1 VNALLAALAGG
12 VVGLDSTSFPQAMI
26 SRPLVA
32 GAIAGWLAGIPA
44 EGAML
49 GAVLEAFHLAILPIG
64 AARYP
69 ESGTATAAAV
79 FAMAWAGSAN
89 GAAMMLAAMFALGW
103 ERLGGAS
110 VILLR
115 HVNERI
121 APTGT
126 RQAHAS
132 TITFRHGFAMTVDFV
147 RGSIVTLA
155 GAAAGMLW
163 IRVLA
168 EHWAFGPDTAR
179 GVLLASAAGCAAAAL
194 HVFGGW
200 KARWRLFAAGAVA
213 GTLMVLS

>member
-1 VNALLAALAGG
+1 MNALLAALAGG
-12 VVGLDSTSFPQAMI
+12 VVGLDATSFPQAMI
-26 SRPLVA
+26 SRPIVA

-69 ESGTATAAAV
+69 ESGTATAASV
-79 FAMAWAGSAN
+79 FAMAWAGSDH
-89 GAAMMLAAMFALGW
+89 GAVMVLAAMFALGW

-115 HVNERI
+115 RVNERI
-121 APTGT
+121 APTGA
-126 RQAHAS
+126 RKAHAS
-132 TITFRHGFAMTVDFV
+132 TITLRHSFAMAVDFM
-147 RGSIVTLA
+147 RGAVITVGGA
-155 GAAAGMLW
+155 GAGLLW
-163 IRVLA
+163 IRLLD
-168 EHWAFGPDTAR
+168 EHWALGPDTAR
-179 GVLLASAAGCAAAAL
+179 GVLFASAAGCAAGAL

-213 GTLMVLS
+213 GTLVVLA

>member
-12 VVGLDSTSFPQAMI
+12 VVGLDATSFPQAMI

-79 FAMAWAGSAN
+79 FAVAWAGPVH
-89 GAAMMLAAMFALGW
+89 GAGLLLAAMFALGW

-115 HVNERI
+115 RVNERI

-126 RQAHAS
+126 RKAHAS
-132 TITFRHGFAMTVDFV
+132 TITLRHSFAMSVDFV
-147 RGSIVTLA
+147 RGAIITLS
-155 GAAAGMLW
+155 GAAAGTLW
-163 IRVLA
+163 IRVLGD
-168 EHWAFGPDTAR
+168 HWILGPETAR

-200 KARWRLFAAGAVA
+200 RARWKLFAVGAVA
-213 GTLMVLS
+213 GTLVVLS